1 MEFKKTKNGKRVYS
15 LEFKQK
21 IIARLNAG
29 EQATDIA
36 REYDI
41 PAQNLH
47 KWKYLANKGQAK
59 ALKSNEDVVPAAEYR
74 KLVQELKQARQ
85 ALGKAVV
92 ENEILKEGV
101 DIARKKKWL

>member
-1 MEFKKTKNGKRVYS
+1 MEIKKTPSGKRVYS
-15 LEFKQK
+15 LEFKK
-21 IIARLNAG
+21 KVVARLNSG
-29 EQATDIA
+29 ESAISIA

-47 KWKYLANKGQAK
+47 KWKALANKGESK

-74 KLVQELKQARQ
+74 KLLLELKQARQ

-92 ENEILKEGV
+92 ENEILKDGLE
-101 DIARKKKWL
+101 IARKKKWL